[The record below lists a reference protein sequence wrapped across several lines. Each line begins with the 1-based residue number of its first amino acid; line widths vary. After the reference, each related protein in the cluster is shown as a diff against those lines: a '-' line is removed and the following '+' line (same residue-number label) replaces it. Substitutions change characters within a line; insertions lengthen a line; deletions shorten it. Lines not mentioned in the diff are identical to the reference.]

1 MKLLD
6 RYIAGVVISGTAVA
20 LLVIMGLNVFFE
32 VIRQIDDVGE
42 GTFTLV
48 TMLQYVALTLPRSLY
63 ELFPTAALLGGLT
76 GLGALSVNSE
86 LVAMRACGFKIW
98 RIVRSVMQA
107 GLLMMVV
114 VVAIGEFIAPTAEQ
128 FAQQMRAFA
137 LDKRID
143 FMGTFGLWVRDESR
157 YIFAKKVISKDSLAD
172 LSVFE
177 FDDKRRLVKSTHV
190 NTARY
195 KDGEWVLRDV
205 RQSIISEDQVT
216 TRNEERLAWPSL
228 LTPELIGIVVL
239 KPDNMSIP
247 DIQQFI
253 GYLEENG
260 LDSQQY
266 RYAYWKRFMTPLSAL
281 VLLFIAVPFV
291 FGSQRSTG
299 NAQRIFVG
307 VLAGFGF
314 YMLSQVS
321 GQIGMVYG
329 INPLVASLTPTLVVL
344 LLGLNA
350 LRRL

>member
-48 TMLQYVALTLPRSLY
+48 TMLQYVALTLPRSMY

-157 YIFAKKVISKDSLAD
+157 YIFAKKVISEDSLAD

-195 KDGEWVLRDV
+195 KDGEWVLQDV

>member
-6 RYIAGVVISGTAVA
+6 RYIASVVISGTAIA

-107 GLLMMVV
+107 GLLMMAVV
-114 VVAIGEFIAPTAEQ
+114 VTIGEFIAPTAEQ
-128 FAQQMRAFA
+128 FAQQMRAVA

-143 FMGTFGLWVRDESR
+143 FMGTFGLWVRDEAR
-157 YIFAKKVISKDSLAD
+157 YIFAKKVISEDSLAD

-195 KDGEWVLRDV
+195 KDGEWILYDV
-205 RQSIISEDQVT
+205 RQSIIGEDQVT
-216 TRNEERLAWPSL
+216 TSHEEQLAWPSL

-239 KPDNMSIP
+239 KPDNMSVP

-266 RYAYWKRFMTPLSAL
+266 RYAYWKRFVTPLSAL

-291 FGSQRSTG
+291 FGSQRATG

-321 GQIGMVYG
+321 GQVGLVYG
-329 INPLVASLTPTLVVL
+329 INPLVASLAPTLVVL

>member
-32 VIRQIDDVGE
+32 VISQIDDVGE

-157 YIFAKKVISKDSLAD
+157 YIFAKKVISEDSLAD

-195 KDGEWVLRDV
+195 KDGEWVLQDV